1 MTGTRKLLRS
11 LSPRRSIRARLVIIV
26 LAVEFLILTLMTLN
40 NLRLLASSLATQAER
55 YVEAQAP
62 ILNAAVLAPLIQ
74 RDYATIQSILD
85 EGRGHSNLIYL
96 AVSGTDGV
104 RIAASGIPPDAQA
117 TASTRL
123 NLSLFGTRR
132 MRFDASMPISMYASK
147 LGYLQIGL
155 DIRHIWLAID
165 QLLREGM
172 QLLLLGLS
180 ASALLLAALL
190 HFSVTRHM
198 TDIARGIR
206 ELENGNYR
214 FRFSSLGSDELGGI
228 RRALNYMSNNVSQ
241 AFDDL
246 RQSKINEEAR
256 LSVKV
261 EERTAELNN
270 SNMQLQATL
279 KDLKTAQSQLVQS
292 EKMATLGQIVANVAH
307 EINTPLGA
315 VKSSG
320 ESISVALEQALASFA
335 SVVLSLDE
343 ATQNTFF
350 SLIAECQKPPMVY
363 STRQERQLQR
373 TLCTELGDAK
383 IGDAQIKADIL
394 FSLGVNDNPMRFRH
408 ILCHP
413 RSMEILATANQIG
426 TIVSGT
432 NNINL
437 AVERVAKIVFAL
449 KSYSHTDHSGT
460 MHPAYLKEGLETVL
474 TIYSNQLKQG
484 VEITRVYGDAPA
496 VLCLE
501 DELNQVWTNLIHN
514 ALQAM
519 ENHGHLRV
527 TIGTAANGV
536 SVSIAD
542 NGPGI
547 PDAIRD
553 KIFDPFFTTKPVGEG
568 SGLGLDIVRKII
580 AKHHGQIELLSE
592 VGVGTTF
599 TVWLPLTQ
607 PGQANQR
614 T

>member
-1 MTGTRKLLRS
+1 MRWI
-11 LSPRRSIRARLVIIV
+11 SPRRSIRARLVMIV
-26 LAVEFLILTLMTLN
+26 LAVELLILTLITLN
-40 NLRLLASSLATQAER
+40 NLRQLASSLATQAEQ

-96 AVSGTDGV
+96 SVSGTDGV
-104 RIAASGIPPDAQA
+104 QIAASGIPPDSQA
-117 TASTRL
+117 TGAGTRL
-123 NLSLFGTRR
+123 NLPLLGTRR
-132 MRFDASMPISMYASK
+132 MRFDASMPITMYASK

-155 DIRHIWLAID
+155 DIRHIWVAID
-165 QLLREGM
+165 RLLWDGM
-172 QLLLLGLS
+172 QLLLLGLA

-190 HFSVTRHM
+190 HFSITRHM

-214 FRFSSLGSDELGGI
+214 FRFRSQRDDELGSI
-228 RRALNYMSNNVSQ
+228 ARALNYMSNSVSQ
-241 AFDDL
+241 AFNDL

-256 LSVKV
+256 LSIKV
-261 EERTAELNN
+261 EERTTELNN
-270 SNMQLQATL
+270 SNIQLQTTL
-279 KDLKTAQSQLVQS
+279 RDLKTAQSQLVQS

-320 ESISVALEQALASFA
+320 ESISAALDQVLSRLSAVL
-335 SVVLSLDE
+335 LSLDE
-343 ATQNTFF
+343 TTRAAFF
-350 SLIAECQKPPMVY
+350 LLIAECQKPASAL
-363 STRQERQLQR
+363 STREERQRKRALA
-373 TLCTELGDAK
+373 TELTHAAIDN
-383 IGDAQIKADIL
+383 AQAKADVL
-394 FSLGVNDNPMRFRH
+394 LSLGVHDLPLRFSD
-408 ILCHP
+408 ILRHP
-413 RSMEILATANQIG
+413 RSTEILDTANQIG
-426 TIVSGT
+426 TIISGT
-432 NNINL
+432 KNINT
-437 AVERVAKIVFAL
+437 AVDRVAKIVFAL
-449 KSYSHTDHSGT
+449 KSFSHTDHTGT
-460 MHPAYLKEGLETVL
+460 MQLAQLKEGLETVL

-484 VEITRVYGDAPA
+484 VDVTRVYGDVPA

-519 ENHGHLRV
+519 QNKGQLTV
-527 TIGTAANGV
+527 TIATAADGV
-536 SVSIAD
+536 SVSVAD

-568 SGLGLDIVRKII
+568 SGLGLDIVRKIVD
-580 AKHHGQIELLSE
+580 KHHGHIDLTSQ
-592 VGVGTTF
+592 VGVGTAF
-599 TVWLPLTQ
+599 SVWLPLD
-607 PGQANQR
+607 PFANVGQQ